1 MLEYIIVG
9 LIVGAV
15 CFATGR
21 YLWRTWTGRNT
32 EGCSGCT
39 GCSSS
44 FQGCG
49 AKGLCTSCQG
59 GGGDSTKS
67 SRKEA
72 DSIFRLGKAR
82 K

>member
-9 LIVGAV
+9 LIVVAV

-32 EGCSGCT
+32 EGCAGCT

-44 FQGCG
+44 FQGC
-49 AKGLCTSCQG
+49 AAMGLRTLRQG
-59 GGGDSTKS
+59 EGGDSAKTSTKETQS
-67 SRKEA
+67 HE
-72 DSIFRLGKAR
+72 
-82 K
+82 